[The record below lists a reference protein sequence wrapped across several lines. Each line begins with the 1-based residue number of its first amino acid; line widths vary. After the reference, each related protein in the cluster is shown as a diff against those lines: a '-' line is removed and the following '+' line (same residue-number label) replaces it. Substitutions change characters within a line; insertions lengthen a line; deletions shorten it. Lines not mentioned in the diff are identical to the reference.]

1 MTRHLTLI
9 QQNDIHAHVEPHHE
23 LRWRDGRAET
33 WQAGGAAHIRALA
46 QEIRREVGEACVHVD
61 SGDAIHGTGPAQ
73 WTKGASVVPVLN
85 AVGVELMTPGNW
97 EFAFGPE
104 TLRERGE
111 AFSFPVIACN
121 VHRAADGKSEFA
133 PTVVRELGG
142 LRVGFVGITSP
153 IVGRTMPRAF
163 GAGLRFADAED
174 SLPQAVAQLRETERP
189 DLVVLVSHYG
199 FAQEVEIARRV
210 QGIDV
215 ILGGHTHDV
224 LAEPVQVGRTIITQA
239 GAHGSYLTRLDLEV
253 TNGRVCGVRHELLP
267 VRAEGAADGAV
278 ADVVEETLRPHR
290 ERMNEVVGESRVLLH
305 RGEVLES
312 PMDHLITLAYLAATD
327 ADVALSHGW
336 RYGTPIPPGPITEG
350 DLWQMIPTDPELF
363 VVRMRGAQLRRLL
376 EESMERTFAG
386 DVLRQQGG
394 YVVRFAGMRAVA
406 RLNNPAG
413 ARLVQLE
420 IGGAPV
426 DADREYVVAAAG
438 EQSISPGGERV
449 KTGLTAIN
457 VVRRHLAENGPFA
470 GAHGGPSLVAV

>member
-1 MTRHLTLI
+1 MTHRLTLL
-9 QQNDIHAHVEPHHE
+9 QQNDTHAHVEPHHE
-23 LRWRDGRAET
+23 LRWRDGRPET
-33 WQAGGAAHIRALA
+33 WAAGGAAHIRALA
-46 QEIRREVGEACVHVD
+46 DAIRREAGGACLHVD

-73 WTKGASVVPVLN
+73 WTRGASVVPVLN

-104 TLRERGE
+104 TLRERAE
-111 AFSFPVIACN
+111 ALDFPVIACN
-121 VHRAADGKSEFA
+121 VHRASDGTPEFA
-133 PTVVRELGG
+133 PTAVRELGG

-174 SLPQAVAQLRETERP
+174 ALPETVARLRDAERP

-199 FAQEVEIARRV
+199 FAQEVEIACRV

-253 TNGRVCGVRHELLP
+253 ANGRILDLRHALLP
-267 VRAEGAADGAV
+267 VRADGPTNGDVAAVIA
-278 ADVVEETLRPHR
+278 ETLRPHR
-290 ERMNEVVGESRVLLH
+290 ERLDAVVGESRVLLH
-305 RGEVLES
+305 RGAVLES
-312 PMDHLITLAYLAATD
+312 PMDDLITRAYLAATD

-350 DLWQMIPTDPELF
+350 DLWQMIPTNPELF
-363 VVRMRGAQLRRLL
+363 TARLRGAELRRLL
-376 EESMERTFAG
+376 ETSLERTFAG
-386 DVLRQQGG
+386 DLLRQQGG
-394 YVVRFAGMRAVA
+394 YVVRFAGMRALA

-413 ARLVQLE
+413 TRLVQLE

-426 DADREYVVAAAG
+426 DAAREYVVAAAG
-438 EQSISPGGERV
+438 EQSVPPGEQRAM
-449 KTGLTAIN
+449 TGIRA
-457 VVRRHLAENGPFA
+457 VDAVRRDLGQAGAFA
-470 GAHGGPSLVAV
+470 GADGGPALVAV